1 MAMKNGRYSVV
12 QLGVHWTGTSV
23 RDARVAMAK
32 DSAVTWGEIAAHLPD
47 EDKVVSFPAR
57 PTQQEVDGYIN
68 SLEFEASQE
77 VGRMCQRAP
86 NTAANGH

>member
-1 MAMKNGRYSVV
+1 
-12 QLGVHWTGTSV
+12 
-23 RDARVAMAK
+23 MAK

-77 VGRMCQRAP
+77 GGACVSARRTPRPTGTDHGLAL
-86 NTAANGH
+86 